1 MTKTI
6 MTRKA
11 VGIAG
16 AIGAGVG
23 LWRFT
28 SGDWLGGI
36 VFTFVVAGLAGWY
49 LWSARGGVRDK
60 RRY

>member
-1 MTKTI
+1 MTKAI

-11 VGIAG
+11 VGIVG
-16 AIGAGVG
+16 AIGTGVG

-36 VFTFVVAGLAGWY
+36 VFTFVVAGLAGRY
-49 LWSARGGVRDK
+49 LWSLRGGVRDK